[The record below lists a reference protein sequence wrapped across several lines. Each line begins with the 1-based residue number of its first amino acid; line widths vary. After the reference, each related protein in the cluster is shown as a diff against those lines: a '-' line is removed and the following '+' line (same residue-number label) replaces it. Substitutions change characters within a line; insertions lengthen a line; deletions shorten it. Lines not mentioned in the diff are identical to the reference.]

1 MVDLTLPG
9 TSASALPEARAAVE
23 EAARR
28 VARSEQF
35 AAHCTEPPTLVTL
48 VDSTKNTLTL
58 RVTLNSVPSQRDAL
72 TRALREEAVVELNRA
87 QLWPAPSD

>member
-1 MVDLTLPG
+1 
-9 TSASALPEARAAVE
+9 
-23 EAARR
+23 
-28 VARSEQF
+28 
-35 AAHCTEPPTLVTL
+35 VTL
-48 VDSTKNTLTL
+48 VDSTKDTLTL